1 MKRTPRPDPTPSKF
15 SRSSSLA
22 LGAMTLLASGL
33 FRQGLG
39 VVTLAVTAR
48 LLRPEDFG
56 IIAYFLIFVALLEM
70 IQRQLSMVL
79 IRLNDVT
86 HEHLQTV
93 FTLQVIFGILAAGV
107 IWASEPLIAFFD
119 IPELVDI
126 LPAVSAIS
134 LLIALRNPRFLLY
147 ERGLRFTLAAAEE
160 TLNRIAYA
168 AVAMYLTWLWRDF
181 WGMIV
186 AVFVGIVVRNLWTF
200 AMAPM
205 LPKLSLS
212 KWRDSLSFSTWAIGA
227 QLSQFMSNS
236 IPQIFI
242 GGTLGLADAGIYR
255 VGNRII
261 SIVTTQLFAPLQRVI
276 YPGLADVARTSDR
289 QKEAFITLNALL
301 LAIVLPLSI
310 GAALIAEDAI
320 VFGLGYKWIAAAQVI
335 WVLAP
340 LKALE
345 TLQANVRA
353 ASYIEGS
360 TRSLFLRNALLV
372 VLVCLFMWVGTR
384 YGFHGAL
391 AAAALSSFSALMI
404 TLVLAK
410 SFGNG
415 GLFEPLTVAWRSFIA
430 CAVMV
435 VAVIATDV
443 ALRSGAE
450 VPRLL
455 IIVSTK
461 VAVGAAVYTI
471 VHIALWRL
479 TGRPNGLET
488 LVFSLASRLRGRN
501 GGSRV

>member
-1 MKRTPRPDPTPSKF
+1 MKRTQKPNPTPSKF

-22 LGAMTLLASGL
+22 LGAVTLLASGI

-39 VVTLAVTAR
+39 VITLAVTAR
-48 LLRPEDFG
+48 MLRPEDFG

-70 IQRQLSMVL
+70 IQRQISMVL
-79 IRLNDVT
+79 IRLDSVSD
-86 HEHLQTV
+86 EHLQTV
-93 FTLQVIFGILAAGV
+93 FTMQVIFGVLAAGLV
-107 IWASEPLIAFFD
+107 WASTPVVALFG
-119 IPELVDI
+119 IPELVEI

-147 ERGLRFTLAAAEE
+147 ERGLRFSLAAAEE

-168 AVAMYLTWLWRDF
+168 AVAIYLAWIWQDF
-181 WGMIV
+181 WAIIV
-186 AVFVGIVVRNLWTF
+186 ATFAGIAIRNVWTF
-200 AMAPM
+200 TTAPM
-205 LPKLSLS
+205 MPNLSLS
-212 KWRDSLSFSTWAIGA
+212 RWRDSLSFSTWAIGA
-227 QLSQFMSNS
+227 QLSQFMANS

-242 GGTLGLADAGIYR
+242 GATLGLADAGIYR
-255 VGNRII
+255 VGTRII

-276 YPGLADVARTSDR
+276 YPGLADVSRTSGR
-289 QKEAFITLNALL
+289 KASAFITLNALL

-310 GAALIAEDAI
+310 GSALIAEDAI
-320 VFGLGYKWIAAAQVI
+320 VFGLGFKWIAAAQVI

-360 TRSLFLRNALLV
+360 TKSLFLRNALLL
-372 VLVCLFMWVGTR
+372 VLVCLFMWVGTQF
-384 YGFHGAL
+384 GFHGAL
-391 AAAALSSFSALMI
+391 AAAALSSFSALII

-415 GLFEPLTVAWRSFIA
+415 GFFEPLTVAWRSFLA
-430 CAVMV
+430 CALMV

-443 ALRSGAE
+443 ALRSGAD

-455 IIVSTK
+455 VIVLAK
-461 VAVGAAVYTI
+461 VGVGAAVYTI
-471 VHIALWRL
+471 VHIALWRM
-479 TGRPNGLET
+479 TGRPEGLET
-488 LVFSLASRLRGRN
+488 LIVSLATSLRGQFGLRR
-501 GGSRV
+501 S